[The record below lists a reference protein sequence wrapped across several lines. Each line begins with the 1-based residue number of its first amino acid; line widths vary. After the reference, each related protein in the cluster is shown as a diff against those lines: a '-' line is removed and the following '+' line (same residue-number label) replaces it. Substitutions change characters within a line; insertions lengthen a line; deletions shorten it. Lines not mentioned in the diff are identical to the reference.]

1 MDPTEE
7 KIYLNGL
14 NILYRDSYPK
24 LFSFIK
30 DYLDQEK
37 TPSFKTIWSSL
48 NSRQR
53 QKINL
58 EEEWKKLEK
67 QKIDLIPLNSS
78 FYPFL
83 LKQIPYPPLGIY
95 FRGNLIFDLPAIA
108 VVGTRKASLYGKLVT
123 EKIIKELVFCGFVV
137 VSGLAYGIDSFAHK
151 DTLLNKGK
159 TVAVLASSVD
169 KITPTLNK
177 SLAVKI
183 LQDGAIVS
191 EYPLNTNALKQ
202 NFPWRNRIISGLSL
216 GTLVI
221 EAKEKSGALITA
233 NFALEQNRQVFA
245 IPGSIF
251 NQNSLGPNNLI
262 KSGAKLVNK
271 IDDILE
277 ELPRVY
283 QEKKQKEKSEFLINS
298 NFLTEK
304 EKLVFQTLREEEEVC
319 LDKILDLTNL
329 KTNEVMV
336 ILTEL
341 ELKGLIKEISQGK
354 YIKT

>member
-30 DYLDQEK
+30 DYLEQEK
-37 TPSFKTIWSSL
+37 LPSFKTIWRSL
-48 NSRQR
+48 TYKER

-58 EEEWKKLEK
+58 EKEWQKLEK
-67 QKIDLIPLNSS
+67 EKIDLIPINSS
-78 FYPFL
+78 LFPFL

-95 FRGNLIFDLPAIA
+95 FQGNLIFDLPAIA

-123 EKIIKELVFCGFVV
+123 EKIVKELVLCGFTI
-137 VSGLAYGIDSFAHK
+137 VSGLAYGIDSFVHK

-169 KITPTLNK
+169 KITPIFNK
-177 SLAVKI
+177 SLAAKI

-191 EYPLNTNALKQ
+191 EYPLYTNALKQ

-251 NQNSLGPNNLI
+251 NQNSLGTNNLI

-271 IDDILE
+271 IDDVLE
-277 ELPRVY
+277 ELPIIY
-283 QEKKQKEKSEFLINS
+283 QEKKQKEKSEFLNKS
-298 NFLTEK
+298 NFLTAK
-304 EKLVFQTLREEEEVC
+304 EKLVFQILKEDEGVC

-329 KTNEVMV
+329 KTNEAMV

-354 YIKT
+354 YIKI